1 MADVVGGDELHRPL
15 GLHRQ
20 LHHALALGP
29 GEVEQVVHEEHRPQD
44 GGGNAERQDVLLD
57 LGLGLEVVDAGAA
70 LGAVDR
76 AVDEVRDA
84 VLLGDVCDRRVSHL
98 KRA

>member
-1 MADVVGGDELHRPL
+1 M
-15 GLHRQ
+15 
-20 LHHALALGP
+20 
-29 GEVEQVVHEEHRPQD
+29 
-44 GGGNAERQDVLLD
+44 LLD